1 MDNGLTGAKEEE
13 VAKREDTSAGDSA
26 DTERSGCAGVQH
38 QDAHAAPQ

>member
-1 MDNGLTGAKEEE
+1 MDDGLTGAKEEE

-26 DTERSGCAGVQH
+26 DTQRRKCAGVQH

>member
-1 MDNGLTGAKEEE
+1 MDDGLTGAKEEK

-26 DTERSGCAGVQH
+26 DAEWSERAGVQH